1 MLCYLWSYLIIY
13 ITPQPQLIFV
23 INIHINPDMV
33 LSHNVMAN
41 IQLEVVKSTAS
52 TKGGHI
58 LKLQHKESKSIE
70 TPFGK
75 KTQESQETYY
85 MKVDNPGTVG
95 FKAELDL
102 SQFRIIERDFKVE
115 DPNSDLNG
123 QTIQLKWL
131 SL

>member
-1 MLCYLWSYLIIY
+1 MS
-13 ITPQPQLIFV
+13 T
-23 INIHINPDMV
+23 IN
-33 LSHNVMAN
+33 
-41 IQLEVVKSTAS
+41 LEVVKSTPS

-58 LKLQHKESKSIE
+58 IKLQHKDSKSID

-95 FKAELDL
+95 FKADLDL
-102 SQFRIIERDFKVE
+102 SNFRVIERDFTIN
-115 DPNSDLNG
+115 DPKSDLNG